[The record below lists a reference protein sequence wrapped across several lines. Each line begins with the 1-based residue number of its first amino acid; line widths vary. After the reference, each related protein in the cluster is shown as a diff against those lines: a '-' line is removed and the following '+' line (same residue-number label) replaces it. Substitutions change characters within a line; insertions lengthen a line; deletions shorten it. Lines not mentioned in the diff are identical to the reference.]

1 MKNSAGM
8 SGRWKQWCCY
18 FMAAVLTAGMFTGC
32 SKKEEKAKETEA
44 SQKAAADVFAM
55 DTYMTVTAYGSKSQQ
70 AVKKAEKE
78 IKRLDSMWSTGKK
91 NSEINRLN
99 RKKELKVSDETISLL
114 KTASSV
120 WEETD
125 GAFDITIYPL
135 MKLWGFPT
143 KQYQVPKDSAIREI
157 LSSGVGMGYVK
168 IGKDG
173 NTVKLGSKTEIDLGG
188 IAKGYTSQKI
198 SKIFKECGVKSGV
211 VSLGGNVQTI
221 GKKTDGQYWKVGIQS
236 PNESMDMVG
245 TYQAADEAV
254 ITSGGYERYFEKN
267 GKVYHHILDPETG
280 RPSQKDLISVT
291 VISKDGTLADAL
303 STTLFI
309 MGKEK
314 ALKFW
319 KKNSDKINMILVDKD
334 SKIYITQGIEGRFT
348 SEYSFQVISQKG

>member
-1 MKNSAGM
+1 MKNTAGM
-8 SGRWKQWCCY
+8 SSQWKRWGCY
-18 FMAAVLTAGMFTGC
+18 LMAAALTAGLFAGC
-32 SKKEEKAKETEA
+32 SKKEEKAKEAEA

-55 DTYMTVTAYGSKSQQ
+55 DTYMSVTAYGSKSQK
-70 AVKKAEKE
+70 AVKKAEEE

-99 RKKELKVSDETISLL
+99 QKKELKVSDETVSLL
-114 KTASSV
+114 KRASAV

-125 GAFDITIYPL
+125 GVFDITVYPL

-143 KQYQVPKDSAIREI
+143 KQYQVPKDSEIQEI
-157 LSSGVGMGYVK
+157 LSSGIGMGHVK

-198 SKIFKECGVKSGV
+198 SKIFKEYGVKSGV

-245 TYQAADEAV
+245 TYQSADEAV

-291 VISKDGTLADAL
+291 VISEDGTLADAL

-309 MGKEK
+309 MGKDK
-314 ALKFW
+314 ALDFW
-319 KKNSDKINMILVDKD
+319 KKNSDRFNVILVDKD
-334 SKIYITQGIEGRFT
+334 SKIYISQGIEGRFT
-348 SEYSFQVISQKG
+348 SEYPFQVISEKG